1 MHAVAIKTELVERY
15 PWLAESIF
23 NAYSEAKKQHY
34 GFMRKYGWVF
44 DSLPWYGQELEE
56 TKKLMGENFWSYGI
70 ESNRKTLETLFRYS
84 YEQGLS
90 KKKLSVED
98 LFHYSSLK
106 FMEKEGKLSGTISE
120 ASGYFIDVELKNFK
134 YDGKTL
140 NFEFMTAT
148 PPDDME
154 RNIRV
159 EFDVLDDFAGTSSS

>member
-1 MHAVAIKTELVERY
+1 MSQQKA
-15 PWLAESIF
+15 
-23 NAYSEAKKQHY
+23 
-34 GFMRKYGWVF
+34 
-44 DSLPWYGQELEE
+44 D
-56 TKKLMGENFWSYGI
+56 
-70 ESNRKTLETLFRYS
+70 
-84 YEQGLS
+84 LS
-90 KKKLSVED
+90 KIVGDWD
-98 LFHYSSLK
+98 LEGDANGDYIYLSLK

-159 EFDVLDDFAGTSSS
+159 EFNVLEDKLEGYMFADDLGMTIPVLASKVKK

>member
-1 MHAVAIKTELVERY
+1 M
-15 PWLAESIF
+15 
-23 NAYSEAKKQHY
+23 KK
-34 GFMRKYGWVF
+34 RILLS
-44 DSLPWYGQELEE
+44 DSLLIF
-56 TKKLMGENFWSYGI
+56 LVLIF
-70 ESNRKTLETLFRYS
+70 F
-84 YEQGLS
+84 
-90 KKKLSVED
+90 SVPLLAQQKADFGKIVGDWDMEGD
-98 LFHYSSLK
+98 ADGDYIYLSLK

-159 EFDVLDDFAGTSSS
+159 EFDVLDDKLEGYMFVDDLGMTIPVLASKVKQ